1 MIEFQN
7 VHKTYRVAGKDIP
20 ALHPTSLAIENGQVF
35 GLIGHSG
42 AGKSTLL
49 RLINRLEDSSGG
61 KIIVDGEDVTAFN
74 ANQLRGFRQQVGM
87 IFQHFNL
94 LASKTVADNVAL
106 PLTLAGELS
115 RSAIDKRVS
124 ELLAHSVWSLLDGH
138 ARRLGLQ
145 VDPDRPIVELI
156 PAAE

>member
-20 ALHPTSLAIENGQVF
+20 ALHPTSLTIENGQVF

-61 KIIVDGEDVTAFN
+61 KIIVDGEEVTALD
-74 ANQLRGFRQQVGM
+74 ANGLRRFRQQVGM

-94 LASKTVADNVAL
+94 LASRPWPT
-106 PLTLAGELS
+106 TS
-115 RSAIDKRVS
+115 RCR
-124 ELLAHSVWSLLDGH
+124 
-138 ARRLGLQ
+138 
-145 VDPDRPIVELI
+145 
-156 PAAE
+156 